1 MATSRPFTY
10 NTSSTVN
17 GTEQIGELAI
27 GVIPLDYSSN
37 PGGLKWWMGPDE
49 DNKYIIG
56 KDVST
61 KDWPTPVPEGNIGS
75 VRFWA
80 TSTENDTQFVD
91 LTNSL
96 GGNSFTTVSSS
107 LSWLSGSGYWSNYP
121 ITSFTSSDYLISPTS
136 PGINNAQVQTRMIYS
151 STNSTIYAE
160 PNIDESY
167 NVQPTPSRIPT
178 SQISLGSNQFLGIS
192 SYYFPTGS
200 SDLYRYNNIAYD
212 DSNQKLYASRR
223 PKSLGTFGIVEW
235 DISSNTLTSNVA
247 VLSTNANDSIDSL
260 TYNPSSSLVYTFN
273 TPFGTNNN
281 VLKSYASANLSS
293 TPTTIKSDFASAQL
307 KLYSSTDN
315 TGVVIAYDRSNYY
328 LISGSSIYFTG
339 SGYTGTTSPNY
350 AAYSETSKKFYYVFA
365 GANNGVDNNLRV
377 VSVDVE
383 NQTHTIIPYGPQS
396 GGNDQTSPIAWDS
409 NRNCIWVCDKA
420 NKLYAIDCS
429 SDTIVKSGITLEN
442 GFDPY
447 ENAFII
453 DHDLD
458 KLYASGQDPT
468 FPGSDLQTYQY
479 DLNNFWPI

>member
-1 MATSRPFTY
+1 MTSTTPFTY
-10 NTSSTVN
+10 NN
-17 GTEQIGELAI
+17 GAYIPGTEQIGDLAI
-27 GVIPLDYSSN
+27 GLLPEDYSSQ
-37 PGGLKWWMGPDE
+37 PGGKVWWMGPDE
-49 DNKYIIG
+49 DNKYVIG
-56 KDVST
+56 KDVPT
-61 KDWPTPVPEGNIGS
+61 MDHPTPLGNIGS
-75 VRFWA
+75 VEFWA
-80 TSTENDTQFVD
+80 TNTEDDSEFIN
-91 LTNSL
+91 LTNYL
-96 GGNSFTTVSSS
+96 GGQTFTTVSSS
-107 LSWLSGSGYWSNYP
+107 LSWLRTSGYWSNYP

-160 PNIDESY
+160 PDINQSY

-178 SQISLGSNQFLGIS
+178 SQISLGSNQFLGTS
-192 SYYFPTGS
+192 SFYFPTGS
-200 SDLYRYNNIAYD
+200 SNLYRYNNIAYD
-212 DSNQKLYASRR
+212 DDNQKLYASRR

-247 VLSTNANDSIDSL
+247 VLSTNTNDLIDSL

-281 VLKSYASANLSS
+281 VLKSYSSTNLSL
-293 TPTTIKSDFASAQL
+293 TPTTIKSDFSSVQI

-339 SGYTGTTSPNY
+339 PGYTGTTSPNY

-409 NRNCIWVCDKA
+409 NRNCIWVCDKV

-468 FPGSDLQTYQY
+468 FFGSDLQTYQY
-479 DLNNFWPI
+479 DLNNFWSI

>member
-1 MATSRPFTY
+1 MATARPFTY
-10 NTSSTVN
+10 NNGSTLS
-17 GTEQIGELAI
+17 GSEQIGDLAI
-27 GVIPLDYSSN
+27 GVTPQDYSSQ
-37 PGGLKWWMGPDE
+37 PGGKEWWMGPDE
-49 DNKYIIG
+49 DNRYIIG
-56 KDVST
+56 KDVPSSDWST
-61 KDWPTPVPEGNIGS
+61 PLGNIGS

-80 TSTENDTQFVD
+80 TSTKNDSEFVD
-91 LTNSL
+91 LTNST
-96 GGNSFTTVSSS
+96 GGQTFTTVSSS
-107 LSWLSGSGYWSNYP
+107 LSWLRTNGYWNNYP

-136 PGINNAQVQTRMIYS
+136 PGINNAQIQTRMIYS

-160 PNIDESY
+160 PDINQNY

-178 SQISLGSNQFLGIS
+178 SQISLGSNQFLGTS
-192 SYYFPTGS
+192 SFYFPTGS
-200 SDLYRYNNIAYD
+200 SDFYRYNNIAYD

-223 PKSLGTFGIVEW
+223 PKSSGTYGIVEW
-235 DISSNTLTSNVA
+235 DISTNTLTSNVA

-281 VLKSYASANLSS
+281 VLKSYTSANLSS
-293 TPTTIKSDFASAQL
+293 TPTTIKDDFSSAQL

-315 TGVVIAYDRSNYY
+315 SGVVIAYDRSNYY

-339 SGYTGTTSPNY
+339 SGYTATTSPNY

-409 NRNCIWVCDKA
+409 NRNCVWVCDKA
-420 NKLYAIDCS
+420 NKLYAIDCN

-442 GFDPY
+442 GFDAY
-447 ENAFII
+447 ENGFTI
-453 DHDLD
+453 DYDLD
-458 KLYASGQDPT
+458 KLYTSGQDPT
-468 FPGSDLQTYQY
+468 FPGADLQTYQY
-479 DLNNFWPI
+479 DLNNFWLI

>member
-350 AAYSETSKKFYYVFA
+350 AAYSE
-365 GANNGVDNNLRV
+365 
-377 VSVDVE
+377 
-383 NQTHTIIPYGPQS
+383 
-396 GGNDQTSPIAWDS
+396 
-409 NRNCIWVCDKA
+409 
-420 NKLYAIDCS
+420 
-429 SDTIVKSGITLEN
+429 
-442 GFDPY
+442 
-447 ENAFII
+447 
-453 DHDLD
+453 
-458 KLYASGQDPT
+458 
-468 FPGSDLQTYQY
+468 
-479 DLNNFWPI
+479 NF